1 MERSMDRFYHRGSVS
16 RAACSREVAGWPD
29 ATVEEQ
35 GVPVGL
41 LVVLAGEIVG
51 FAALAASGNMP
62 AIVSVLYR
70 ALLTL

>member
-1 MERSMDRFYHRGSVS
+1 MERSMDRFDRRAPVS
-16 RAACSREVAGWPD
+16 RADWSREGAGWPD
-29 ATVEEQ
+29 ATSEEQ
-35 GVPVGL
+35 GLPAGL
-41 LVVLAGEIVG
+41 LVFLAGEIVG